1 MILNAR
7 IDVSIER
14 VKLEI
19 RDVHAE
25 AYLRVRL
32 DNVRRVVEEVR
43 QTNTQRFDGAWA
55 QGRSDT
61 TIGDELSRCPSTLSL
76 IPTVLPLRMP
86 FMQALHLLRDRPEI
100 LTTLLAST

>member
-1 MILNAR
+1 MANKLVILNAG

-43 QTNTQRFDGAWA
+43 QHKRRQKV
-55 QGRSDT
+55 RSKT
-61 TIGDELSRCPSTLSL
+61 GEGTRAPLSVSLTCLVSFSSCACVRLCTCCATALRSSPRCWQHS
-76 IPTVLPLRMP
+76 IN
-86 FMQALHLLRDRPEI
+86 I
-100 LTTLLAST
+100 